1 MMVRWKNDPEI
12 MIEEQYPSE
21 EYEYMECGP
30 SPPAESVPSMYDSF
44 EEPPADLSI
53 QICTENLR
61 SNLIDQMK
69 IASGR
74 SKLLDDIENGTITA
88 DNLEKSFEFAN
99 KMEKNISFLWSA
111 FLKRSDLLK
120 GLLAIGADLH
130 FCDPNGISA
139 LHLAAF
145 SGCLTCTS
153 FLIEKKIDVNLQ
165 SKTYTPLHFAGR
177 YMRFYVGIHESYQCY
192 VLHFNTKFF
201 LAKPVQLICVIIIS
215 LSFFHY
221 LKIRVRH

>member
-1 MMVRWKNDPEI
+1 MMVRWRNDPEI

-44 EEPPADLSI
+44 DEPPTDLSV
-53 QICTENLR
+53 QICNENLR
-61 SNLIDQMK
+61 SNLVEQMK
-69 IASGR
+69 SASGR
-74 SKLLDDIENGTITA
+74 SKLLDDMENGTITTT
-88 DNLEKSFEFAN
+88 NLKKSFEFAT
-99 KMEKNISFLWSA
+99 KAEKNISFLWSA
-111 FLKRSDLLK
+111 FLKRWDLLND
-120 GLLAIGADLH
+120 LLSIGADLH

-153 FLIEKKIDVNLQ
+153 FLIERKIDVNLQ

-177 YMRFYVGIHESYQCY
+177 
-192 VLHFNTKFF
+192 
-201 LAKPVQLICVIIIS
+201 
-215 LSFFHY
+215 
-221 LKIRVRH
+221 

>member
-12 MIEEQYPSE
+12 LIEEPYPSE

-44 EEPPADLSI
+44 EESPVDLSV
-53 QICTENLR
+53 QIGNENLR

-69 IASGR
+69 SASGR

-88 DNLEKSFEFAN
+88 DNLRESFEFAT
-99 KMEKNISFLWSA
+99 KAEKNISFLWSA
-111 FLKRSDLLK
+111 FLKRFDLLND
-120 GLLAIGADLH
+120 LLSGGADLH

-165 SKTYTPLHFAGR
+165 SRTYTPLHFAGR
-177 YMRFYVGIHESYQCY
+177 YDIIYVEIHVSYQCY
-192 VLHFNTKFF
+192 GSCMRRRSVWILCETKKSFYF
-201 LAKPVQLICVIIIS
+201 GFPLVQTI
-215 LSFFHY
+215 F
-221 LKIRVRH
+221 